1 MLAWRLLLVGGGPM
15 ARLHMILP
23 LAAAMLV
30 ACQPTIGDAP
40 PALGG
45 GSGVDA
51 GPDGQP
57 DRPDASIVDPVDAG
71 GGSGGDGDDDPVTQQ
86 VTLSQNTDDEIL
98 DLHSI
103 GCVEQDADGTPVQN
117 RENSYY
123 RLFDLDLEGVDG
135 DLDVTEVHVGIQ
147 SAATA
152 DDSAQPITVR
162 LHEVDGAFL
171 LANMTELASI
181 DLDVEPQTG
190 TILDVPLAARLDA
203 GSQLAVEVFVPNS
216 TVGRLLFIGSNEAGQ
231 TAPSY
236 IRAPLGNCAITEPTD
251 FADVAEGFPDVHIIL
266 SVSGETTE

>member
-1 MLAWRLLLVGGGPM
+1 M
-15 ARLHMILP
+15 ARFSTMMP
-23 LAAAMLV
+23 LAAALLV

-40 PALGG
+40 PVLGG
-45 GSGVDA
+45 GGSAVDA
-51 GPDGQP
+51 APGQP
-57 DRPDASIVDPVDAG
+57 DRPDASIVDPVDAA
-71 GGSGGDGDDDPVTQQ
+71 GGSGGDGDGDDDSGGEQ
-86 VTLSQNTDDEIL
+86 VTLDQNVDDEIL

-103 GCVEQDADGTPVQN
+103 GCVEQDGDGNPVQN

-123 RLFDLDLEGVDG
+123 RLFDLDDEGVTG

-147 SAATA
+147 SAATP

-162 LHEVDGAFL
+162 LHEVNGELL
-171 LANMTELASI
+171 LANMTELAST

-190 TILDVPLAARLDA
+190 TILDVPLAARVDA

-216 TVGRLLFIGSNEAGQ
+216 TVGRLLFIGSNDAGQ

-251 FADVAEGFPDVHIIL
+251 FADVADGFPDVHIIL